1 VSIFFRVVF
10 VPFIT
15 PLRAMGWALLLG
27 LFLTLLPQDASA
39 AKRAAPIYP
48 GAVLQCDLAAW
59 SSTRIMAWQAIALTT
74 DPPLFG
80 LSTVAPLYQSLY
92 FRLHSGIDYALVRTS
107 SPNPALVGMAPQCHK
122 VFALEYLMASFPE
135 HDYFVNFDLDA
146 FVSNMHQPLPC
157 LLEHWGVPRKAQRTF
172 ARPAPFLWLAIDP
185 DRDHNYQKENG
196 KLNWN
201 TGFMVWRNRRTSRDV
216 IAQWKAGVIKHKL
229 YHRQLFFDQS
239 VLSVSVR
246 PLLDDLNG
254 THVLTCD
261 EANGWGWLD
270 GGSGAGDCHGKYVT
284 HAWSGKNEALQMM
297 VSRLQSGY
305 WRPVGNGSFH
315 EMTLVL

>member
-1 VSIFFRVVF
+1 
-10 VPFIT
+10 
-15 PLRAMGWALLLG
+15 MGWTLLLG
-27 LFLTLLPQDASA
+27 LFLTLMPQDASA
-39 AKRAAPIYP
+39 AKRAVPIYP

-185 DRDHNYQKENG
+185 DRDIVA
-196 KLNWN
+196 LPCIL
-201 TGFMVWRNRRTSRDV
+201 FLLV
-216 IAQWKAGVIKHKL
+216 IPL
-229 YHRQLFFDQS
+229 LFFDTS
-239 VLSVSVR
+239 S
-246 PLLDDLNG
+246 
-254 THVLTCD
+254 
-261 EANGWGWLD
+261 
-270 GGSGAGDCHGKYVT
+270 K
-284 HAWSGKNEALQMM
+284 K
-297 VSRLQSGY
+297 
-305 WRPVGNGSFH
+305 
-315 EMTLVL
+315 